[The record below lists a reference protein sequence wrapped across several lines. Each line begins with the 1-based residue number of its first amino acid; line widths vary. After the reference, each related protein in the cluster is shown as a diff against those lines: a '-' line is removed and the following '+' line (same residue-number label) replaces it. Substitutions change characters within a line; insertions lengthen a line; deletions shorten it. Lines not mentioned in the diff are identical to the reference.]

1 MAWGAGSLTFGSTR
15 RGVLRLMKDFMTLL
29 REAEVGV
36 MSIWFLCTV
45 CRKVLRGRTTCRWDQ
60 GQDSGRLGAPR
71 GGRRPLTL
79 LAGQGGEGVLLRG
92 GCSSSP
98 SSSSCCSSSSSLT
111 ACL

>member
-1 MAWGAGSLTFGSTR
+1 
-15 RGVLRLMKDFMTLL
+15 MKDFMTLL

-45 CRKVLRGRTTCRWDQ
+45 CRKVRRGRTACGRARVRTQ
-60 GQDSGRLGAPR
+60 GAAQALREAHC
-71 GGRRPLTL
+71 PLTL

-92 GCSSSP
+92 GCSSS
-98 SSSSCCSSSSSLT
+98 SSSCCSSSSSLT